1 MKQKLKDA
9 NQKETQ
15 RMAELSLLENQG
27 KLSKEQ
33 KLELEKLNNKLNFL
47 VSKK

>member
-1 MKQKLKDA
+1 MKQKLREA
-9 NQKETQ
+9 NKRETQ
-15 RMAELSLLENQG
+15 RVVELSLLENQG
-27 KLSKEQ
+27 ELSKEQ